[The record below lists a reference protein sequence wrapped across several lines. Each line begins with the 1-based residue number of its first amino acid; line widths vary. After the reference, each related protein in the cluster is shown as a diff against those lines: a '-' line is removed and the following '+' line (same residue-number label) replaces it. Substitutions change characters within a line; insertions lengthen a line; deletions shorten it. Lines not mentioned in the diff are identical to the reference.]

1 MIAEKGAALL
11 GSQTPTHRL
20 VPDYHYSR
28 GDEVIEL
35 AEMAGL
41 ILDPYQ
47 RDFLVDG
54 CACVEVESPLELD
67 AGATVERW
75 AAFEVG
81 IELSRQ
87 NGKSVAFEARCLAGL
102 YLFREELIVY
112 TAHKGETAM
121 AAFERMEQLIRSDRE
136 LLAEVRPNGFRR
148 ANGKEAILLRP
159 TPECPK
165 GQTLK
170 FRTRTAGGGRGLA
183 GDCVILDEAQD
194 LRDDHLAAL
203 FPVLSARPNPQLWYG
218 GSAGELHSTVQGR
231 LVRRCEN
238 KDARLVYYRWAL
250 PEDADRDSPT
260 SWARVNPAVGRRMT
274 IDFIASEQRAMSIE
288 KFSRERLGQ
297 GTYPRAEGEDWVIPR
312 TRVEAAIDEASNVPT
327 ALPLVFSVEVAWDR
341 ASASISLAGRRRDGD
356 VHYETVANEK
366 GTLWAV
372 DELDRL
378 LGAHKNLG
386 LVIDPGSPA
395 NTLLGPLKDRG
406 IFEAPKDPGP
416 GKAVSP
422 SKLPKHQLHLLKSQ
436 DLTQAFGDFYDAHLA
451 VALLCP
457 ACQAAGS
464 RSCGHPGAVEV
475 PAPTYHFT
483 GGTVLFSAFAEA
495 GVRNLI
501 GSTTWRR
508 MAGSDVTP
516 VISATWACHGLK
528 VLAPPRGAPTLPRRA
543 RSRTTSRETLAN
555 VGF

>member
-1 MIAEKGAALL
+1 VNVERGVALL

-20 VPDYHYSR
+20 APDHHYSR

-41 ILDPYQ
+41 VLDPYQ
-47 RDFLVDG
+47 RDFLIDG
-54 CACVEVESPLELD
+54 CACVEVESQLELD

-121 AAFERMEQLIRSDRE
+121 AAFERMEQLIRSDPE

-218 GSAGELHSTVQGR
+218 GSAGEMHSTVQGR
-231 LVRRCEN
+231 LVRRCAAG
-238 KDARLVYYRWAL
+238 DARLVYYRWAL
-250 PEDADRDSPT
+250 PEDADPNSEA

-274 IDFIASEQRAMSIE
+274 LDFIASEQRAMSIE

-297 GTYPRAEGEDWVIPR
+297 GTYPRAEGEDWTIPR
-312 TRVEAAIDEASNVPT
+312 TRIEAAIDEDSKPFGPV
-327 ALPLVFSVEVAWDR
+327 VFSIEVARDR
-341 ASASISLAGRRRDGD
+341 AHSSISLAGRRRDGQ
-356 VHYETVANEK
+356 VHYETVANEA
-366 GTLWAV
+366 GSLWVV
-372 DELDRL
+372 DELVRL
-378 LGAHKNLG
+378 LGAHANLG
-386 LVIDPGSPA
+386 VIIDPGSPA
-395 NTLLGPLKDRG
+395 NTLLGPLKDAG

-416 GKAVSP
+416 GKAVP
-422 SKLPKHQLHLLKSQ
+422 RTKIPKHQLRLLSSQ
-436 DLTQAFGDFYDAHLA
+436 DLTQAFGDFYDAHMA
-451 VALLCP
+451 VARDD
-457 ACQAAGS
+457 AG
-464 RSCGHPGAVEV
+464 VEV
-475 PAPTYHFT
+475 PSPTYHFT
-483 GGTVLFSAFAEA
+483 GGTALISAFAEA
-495 GVRNLI
+495 TVRNLI
-501 GSTTWRR
+501 GSTTWSRV
-508 MAGSDVTP
+508 AGADVTP
-516 VISATWACHGLK
+516 ALSATWACHALK

-543 RSRTTSRETLAN
+543 RSRTTSRETLAS